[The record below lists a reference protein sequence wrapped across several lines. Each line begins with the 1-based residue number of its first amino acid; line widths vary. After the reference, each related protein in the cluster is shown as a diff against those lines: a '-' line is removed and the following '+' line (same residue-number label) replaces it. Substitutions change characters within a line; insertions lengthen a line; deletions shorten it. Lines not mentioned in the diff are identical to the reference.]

1 MSSNNELNMYEV
13 KCDNIDNLLNH
24 KQAKIKE
31 VVPVNI
37 TNDNKYRE
45 LRKIIVQQ
53 KKIIKEQDDKIR
65 TLLASSN

>member
-1 MSSNNELNMYEV
+1 MSSNNELNMYDV
-13 KCDNIDNLLNH
+13 NCDNINDLLNH

>member
-24 KQAKIKE
+24 KQDKIKE